1 MATAERLNVVASPV
15 HVLTPAYYD
24 RLAALEASHWWW
36 RGVRR
41 VTERVL
47 SRSLSPGVR
56 TLDAGCGTG
65 RMLSWIGGRVSVP
78 PVGLDRSQDALRYCR
93 ARSHSRLL
101 QGDAVS
107 LPFADESFDLA
118 LSLDV
123 IQHLPR
129 PGGDRAALRD
139 LARVLAPG
147 GRILL
152 RTNSRCGYPDVDAPD
167 YHRYTLAEVRALID
181 DGGLT
186 CERLSYV
193 NLAPALALTVWRT
206 LRRRVPD
213 SDPGL
218 PSLPTSQG
226 LAGWIG
232 YGCLSLEA
240 EFIRRV
246 PMSLPFGHSI
256 LALARKPL

>member
-1 MATAERLNVVASPV
+1 VTPPV
-15 HVLTPAYYD
+15 QVLTPEYYD

-47 SRSLSPGVR
+47 ARSLSPSAR

-65 RMLSWIGGRVSVP
+65 RMLSWIADQVSVA
-78 PVGLDRSQDALRYCR
+78 PVGLDRSEDALRYCR

-107 LPFADESFDLA
+107 LPLMAATFDLA

-129 PGGDRAALRD
+129 PGGDRAALTE
-139 LARVLAPG
+139 LTRVLAPG
-147 GRILL
+147 GWLLL
-152 RTNSRCGYPDVDAPD
+152 RTNSRCGYPSVDAPD
-167 YHRYTLAEVRALID
+167 YHRYTLPEVGALLGD
-181 DGGLT
+181 CGLIRV
-186 CERLSYV
+186 RLSYI
-193 NLAPALALTVWRT
+193 NLVPALALSVWRT
-206 LRRRVPD
+206 LRRRVP
-213 SDPGL
+213 SGDPGL
-218 PSLPTSQG
+218 PAPPTSPG
-226 LAGWIG
+226 VTGAIG
-232 YGCLSLEA
+232 YRCLALEA
-240 EFIRRV
+240 AFVSRV
-246 PMSLPFGHSI
+246 PMPLPYGHSI